1 MKKKYLSHWPFF
13 ITGPILS
20 ILLILFWYFNQN
32 YLSPTK
38 GPVSLL
44 LENPILTFGLIIFGA
59 FISAFISGEFGI
71 KTPVTYEPLIFSIVG
86 GILMGCGAVL
96 AAMSVNSVVLFNLA
110 GIFNL
115 TAFMI
120 SKGWIYAACMVFG
133 GFIGSKIFTYLIL
146 KTGRLKKNF
155 FIPQALMAE
164 KNQRIIFFVLVSLF
178 TLFVLAIGIF
188 SILTSQDKIN
198 FILAIIL
205 LVVFG
210 VIVERGTI
218 CMSSMLKEWFIAR
231 SAYAWRSVLFTIM
244 CQAFLYQLGLRLAL
258 YHQIQLEP
266 YISNVKFLTLGSF
279 LMGFGFIFADGCF
292 IGSLWKAGQ
301 GNIINITGIWGMLVG
316 MGAAQFGFKLF
327 LNMQKSSGSGVGIPN
342 YLNTIINPVVLLIL
356 VWGIGIFLLV
366 MFKQKYYRY

>member
-1 MKKKYLSHWPFF
+1 M
-13 ITGPILS
+13 
-20 ILLILFWYFNQN
+20 
-32 YLSPTK
+32 
-38 GPVSLL
+38 L

-71 KTPVTYEPLIFSIVG
+71 KTPVTYEPLIFSFVG

-120 SKGWIYAACMVFG
+120 TKGWIYAVCMVFG
-133 GFIGSKIFTYLIL
+133 GSIGAKVFTYLIL
-146 KTGRLKKNF
+146 KTGRLKKDF
-155 FIPQALMAE
+155 FIPEALLAE

-188 SILTSQDKIN
+188 SVLILQEKIS

-205 LVVFG
+205 LVLFG
-210 VIVERGTI
+210 IIVERGTI

-231 SAYAWRSVLFTIM
+231 SAYVWRSVLFTIM
-244 CQAFLYQLGLRLAL
+244 CLAFLYQAGLKMSL
-258 YHQIQLEP
+258 YQPIEMEKHIQNLDLL
-266 YISNVKFLTLGSF
+266 IIGSF
-279 LMGFGFIFADGCF
+279 FMGFGFIFSDGCF

-301 GNIINITGIWGMLVG
+301 GNIINIGGILGMLIG
-316 MGAAQFGFKLF
+316 IGISQLGIAQFMAVK
-327 LNMQKSSGSGVGIPN
+327 KGVASQAPN
-342 YLNTIINPVVLLIL
+342 YLNSIMSPVLFLIL
-356 VWGIGIFLLV
+356 LWVIGILLLAA
-366 MFKQKYYRY
+366 FKEKHYRY